1 MKNKIVNN
9 IIFSVIALALS
20 TLFAFAFEGFGFRAE
35 NIMLVYVGTIM
46 LIMMQ
51 TKKNVYGITS
61 TFLLVFIFNFFF
73 TEPKLTFKIDDP
85 NYIVTLII
93 FTLVSITMG
102 TLTNQLQREIFM
114 SKENEKRLQLLY
126 QNIQLLLQAK
136 NKTEILAVAKENLK
150 KLIPYEVF
158 FVFLNNYLSYEN
170 EENIFFE
177 EYGKNI
183 EFSIEQNMIVGKG
196 EKKYND
202 IPIIIFPICGTKNI
216 NGALIIDCQKNII
229 TKQEKDYVQTAILN
243 LVTALDRNQIALE
256 EENIRIEMEKERIKS
271 ALLRSISHDLRTP
284 LTTLKTGTSFLYE
297 SYSKIDEETK
307 KSMLLDINNETS
319 RLNDFVENLLN
330 MTRLTANKFN
340 IKRDYEFVDEILMDV
355 YRRVKNRL
363 IDHQLEII
371 RNENTTKVYVDAQ
384 LLTQVFINLIDNAI
398 RHTEKGTKIKI
409 SYQIENKQI
418 IFKVEDN
425 GSGIKKK
432 NLEKIFENFT
442 SIETKKEDNFRGMG
456 LGLSICHAI
465 ISAHNGGIKAYNNDL
480 GGATFEFNIPLE
492 KE

>member
-1 MKNKIVNN
+1 
-9 IIFSVIALALS
+9 
-20 TLFAFAFEGFGFRAE
+20 
-35 NIMLVYVGTIM
+35 
-46 LIMMQ
+46 
-51 TKKNVYGITS
+51 
-61 TFLLVFIFNFFF
+61 
-73 TEPKLTFKIDDP
+73 
-85 NYIVTLII
+85 
-93 FTLVSITMG
+93 
-102 TLTNQLQREIFM
+102 M

-398 RHTEKGTKIKI
+398 
-409 SYQIENKQI
+409 ENKQI